1 MERIRCGNMVKC
13 RAISSRKPQNTMSS
27 EPIYKVIFFNQG
39 QVYELYVRSVYQSE
53 LMGFLEVEEFVFDE
67 RSKMIVDPG
76 EEKLKSEFASVKRSY
91 IPLHAVVR
99 IDEVE
104 KEGVCKV
111 TDVKGSNVT
120 PLPFPSMVPGPKKT
134 D

>member
-1 MERIRCGNMVKC
+1 MLEW
-13 RAISSRKPQNTMSS
+13 RAISVVKPQITMPSQ
-27 EPIYKVIFFNQG
+27 PIYKVIFFNQG

-76 EEKLKSEFASVKRSY
+76 EEKLKTEFASVKRSY

-104 KEGVCKV
+104 KEGACKV
-111 TDVKGSNVT
+111 TDVKGGNVT
-120 PLPFPSMVPGPKKT
+120 PLPFPSMAPSPKKR

>member
-1 MERIRCGNMVKC
+1 MIEC
-13 RAISSRKPQNTMSS
+13 RAFSSSKPQIIMSS
-27 EPIYKVIFFNQG
+27 NPIYKVIFFNQG

-76 EEKLKSEFASVKRSY
+76 EEKLKNEFASVKRSY

-111 TDVKGSNVT
+111 TDVNGGNVT